1 VTDRDRFKTGPTVS
15 AHVSTRASESRR
27 ELDATEIHDVLRN
40 DRRRLVLQCLQEA
53 DEDGLT
59 VRELSERVATRETG
73 EDPAPRNKR
82 QSVYVSLHQ
91 THLPKLDDLDIV
103 DYDSTEKVVTL
114 SERASEVT
122 VYMEVVPRYGLSWA
136 EYYLGLGL
144 LGALTTTAVLVGVP
158 GVSRLGL
165 SAVAIG
171 FFLTLIGSAVYQITT
186 QQNGSVL
193 RRIRG

>member
-1 VTDRDRFKTGPTVS
+1 MS
-15 AHVSTRASESRR
+15 SRASDPSG

-40 DRRRLVLQCLQEA
+40 DRRLLVLQCLRDA
-53 DEDGLT
+53 DSDGLT

-91 THLPKLDDLDIV
+91 THVPKLDDLDV
-103 DYDSTEKVVTL
+103 VGYDSAEKVVTL
-114 SERASEVT
+114 SQRANEVT

-136 EYYLGLGL
+136 EYYLGLGV
-144 LGALTTTAVLVGVP
+144 LGGLTTTAVLVGVP

-171 FFLTLIGSAVYQITT
+171 FFFTLTGSAAYQITT
-186 QQNGSVL
+186 QQNGSIL

>member
-1 VTDRDRFKTGPTVS
+1 M
-15 AHVSTRASESRR
+15 STPASEPEE
-27 ELDATEIHDVLRN
+27 ELDATDIHDVLRN
-40 DRRRLVLQCLQEA
+40 NRRRLVLQCLQEA
-53 DEDGLT
+53 DDDGLT
-59 VRELSERVATRETG
+59 ARELSERVATRETG

-136 EYYLGLGL
+136 EYYFGLGL
-144 LGALTTTAVLVGVP
+144 LGAVTTVAVLIGVP
-158 GVSRLGL
+158 AVSRLGL

-171 FFLTLIGSAVYQITT
+171 FFLALLASAAYQITT

-193 RRIRG
+193 RRLRE